1 MSELTQLAKKTIE
14 SYLYDEKLP
23 KSSDFATKIL
33 AERHACFVSIHKK
46 DDGKLRGCIGTIVP
60 AYKNLAA
67 EIIANAYEAAF
78 RDERFTPVKKDEL
91 ANLSFSVDVL
101 SEPEAISS
109 SEFLN
114 PKKYGVIV
122 KAIVDNRTGLLLPNL
137 EDVNT
142 SDRQIA
148 IARAKAGI
156 GPDEEIRLFRFESK
170 RFD

>member
-1 MSELTQLAKKTIE
+1 MSELTKLAKKTVE

-23 KSSDFATKIL
+23 ESSDFTTKIL

-46 DDGKLRGCIGTIVP
+46 DDGTLRGCIGTIVP
-60 AYKNLAA
+60 TYKNLAA

-91 ANLSFSVDVL
+91 NNLSFSIDVL

-109 SEFLN
+109 YEFLN

-122 KAIVDNRTGLLLPNL
+122 KALADNRTGLLLPNL
-137 EDVNT
+137 DDINT